1 MKMLSFVIPCYGSE
15 DTLPVVVKEIVNT
28 VVTRSAHYT
37 YEIILVNDNSPDN
50 VWSVID
56 ALSKQNPNILGL
68 HLARNFGQHSALM
81 AGYAHAT
88 GDIIL
93 SLDDDRQTPADEMF
107 TLIDKLEEGYDVVY
121 GCYAERRDSLF
132 RKAGTYV
139 NKMMTESLI
148 GKPKNIKFTSYFAMR
163 KFVVKEILRYTNT
176 YPYIGGLVFRST
188 LNIANVPVAHR
199 SRDVGKSHYT
209 LKKLLSLWMNG
220 FTAFS
225 VKPLRISSFIGAAIA
240 ILGFIFGAY
249 NIINK
254 LLYPEIMAGYST
266 LIAALMFIGGMIM
279 LMLGMLGEYVG
290 RMYISMNNAPQYVIR
305 EKVKDGVR
313 FEED

>member
-15 DTLPVVVKEIVNT
+15 DTLPAVIKEIVDT
-28 VVTRSAHYT
+28 VATRRSQYD
-37 YEIILVNDNSPDN
+37 YEIILVNDNSPDS
-50 VWSVID
+50 VWSVIEV
-56 ALSKQNPNILGL
+56 LSKENPRILGL

-88 GDIIL
+88 GDIVL

-121 GCYAERRDSLF
+121 GCYAERKDSLF

-148 GKPKNIKFTSYFAMR
+148 GKPKNIRFTSYFAMR

-209 LKKLLSLWMNG
+209 LKKLLTLWMNG

-225 VKPLRISSFIGAAIA
+225 VKPLRISSFMGAVIA

-254 LLYPEIMAGYST
+254 LLHPEIMAGYST

-279 LMLGMLGEYVG
+279 LMLGILGEYVG

-305 EKVKDGVR
+305 EKIKDGVR
-313 FEED
+313 LEDD